1 VLDGNK
7 LVFVLNNK
15 KVYKMGDYQ
24 MEKMDGAP
32 YRIDVHQHIIPE
44 FYTSALK
51 KIGVEAA
58 HGEGFPKWT
67 QSLSIETMD
76 EAGIAAS
83 IVSLSSPGVYFGDS
97 TFSSKLAR
105 QCNEYFSQLVSV
117 HPDRFG
123 FFATLPMPAT
133 DLAVEEA
140 VYALDVLKADGI
152 VLLASSGDKF
162 LGDPDFDELM
172 FELNKRKTVVFIHPN
187 VHPSSYDLKLDIPG
201 FYIEFLFDTTRAV
214 TNLILSGVIE
224 RYPDIRWILPH
235 AGGTVPYIA
244 WRLSLANMDPKLL
257 EKAPRGVLA
266 YLKTFYYDTALST
279 SSYAMFSLKELVGSS
294 QILFGSDFPYAPAPL
309 VAKEV
314 TDFQKLE
321 MFNNRERRLIERNNA
336 LHLFPRFKM
345 KDELIPKSFT
355 PSIQKYE
362 KFSLATRIALSII
375 RKLMDR
381 T

>member
-1 VLDGNK
+1 MSL
-7 LVFVLNNK
+7 FI
-15 KVYKMGDYQ
+15 YKESLFNGGKHMAKNDQ
-24 MEKMDGAP
+24 NL
-32 YRIDVHQHIIPE
+32 YRMDVHHHIIPE
-44 FYTSALK
+44 FYPSALQ

-67 QSLSIETMD
+67 QSLSLETMD
-76 EAGIAAS
+76 ESGIDAA

-97 TFSSKLAR
+97 VFSSKLAR
-105 QCNEYFSQLVSV
+105 QCNEYFSQMVGVS
-117 HPDRFG
+117 PDRFG
-123 FFATLPMPAT
+123 FFATLPLPAT

-152 VLLASSGDKF
+152 VLLASTGDKF
-162 LGDPDFDELM
+162 LGDSDFDELM

-187 VHPSSYDLKLDIPG
+187 IHPSSSDLKLDIPG

-214 TNLILSGVIE
+214 TNLILSGVVE
-224 RYPDIRWILPH
+224 RYPDIRWILAH

-266 YLKTFYYDTALST
+266 YLKNFYYDTALST
-279 SSYAMFSLKELVGSS
+279 SPYAMLSLKELVGPS

-314 TDFQKLE
+314 MDLQKLE
-321 MFNNRERRLIERNNA
+321 MFNNRERQLMERKNA
-336 LHLFPRFKM
+336 LHLFPRFKR
-345 KDELIPKSFT
+345 KNELIPSSST
-355 PSIQKYE
+355 PSIQKH
-362 KFSLATRIALSII
+362 KRFSLSTRIALSVM